1 MSFSR
6 VIPASSA
13 KLLGFTARHLF
24 IGTRS
29 LLLFD
34 LLVAKFFCAAAR
46 ALPADSLVFNTVHDF
61 RFYDAAIMCLSS
73 LEPTHCS
80 TISTS
85 LILCWI

>member
-6 VIPASSA
+6 VIPASSD
-13 KLLGFTARHLF
+13 KLLGFTARRLF

-34 LLVAKFFCAAAR
+34 PLVAKFFCAAAR

-61 RFYDAAIMCLSS
+61 RFYDAAITCLIAGAHP
-73 LEPTHCS
+73 L
-80 TISTS
+80 
-85 LILCWI
+85 